1 MSNILNKILS
11 RKQEEVTAARA
22 YKSLDYIKKQA
33 LAAPIAKDFAG
44 ALLSRIKRSKTA
56 VIAEIKKASP
66 SKGVIRE
73 NFDPVAIAQ
82 SYQMHGAACLSIL
95 TDVDFFRAV

>member
-56 VIAEIKKASP
+56 VIAEIKSITFQRCH
-66 SKGVIRE
+66 SRE
-73 NFDPVAIAQ
+73 LRPRCDCTKLPNAWC
-82 SYQMHGAACLSIL
+82 GLL
-95 TDVDFFRAV
+95 VDFNGC